1 MATPTTLPA
10 TAVAGEVLT
19 ASYVNALRGAFRVL
33 QVVSGQTSTSASNAT
48 NTFADTNLTATI
60 TPSSASSKVL
70 VMVVQNGV
78 YKSAGNIQNRITIGL
93 FRGATEIYTVSDI
106 LFTGTLLDLHGP
118 TISILSLDSP
128 ATTSATTYK
137 TQFRNPG
144 AAATVSVQVN
154 NLSSSSII
162 LAEISA

>member
-19 ASYVNALRGAFRVL
+19 ASYVNNLRGAFRVL
-33 QVVSGQTSTSASNAT
+33 QVVSGQTSSVASSTT
-48 NTFADTNLTATI
+48 NTYVDTNLTATI
-60 TPSSASSKVL
+60 TPSSATSKIL
-70 VMVVQNGV
+70 VMVAQNGT
-78 YKSAGNIQNRITIGL
+78 YKSAGNINNRITLGL

-154 NLSSSSII
+154 SLSNSSII